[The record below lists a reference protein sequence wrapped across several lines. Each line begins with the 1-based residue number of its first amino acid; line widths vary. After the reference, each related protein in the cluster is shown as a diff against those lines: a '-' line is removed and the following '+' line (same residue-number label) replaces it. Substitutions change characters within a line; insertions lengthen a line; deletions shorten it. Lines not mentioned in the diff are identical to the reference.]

1 MAKRIHETRK
11 IIDEH
16 AQEGFIMVFK
26 PYSPHPILY
35 LNVLHHKKCFKM
47 NGIHNKIMI
56 I

>member
-16 AQEGFIMVFK
+16 AQEGFIIALI
-26 PYSPHPILY
+26 PCLHLPIPY

-47 NGIHNKIMI
+47 SGIHNYILI